1 MRSHGIMSSYNTYL
15 YQKDRAA
22 YSPGAESILFR
33 VSDVNNRDAP
43 DH

>member
-15 YQKDRAA
+15 YQKDRPA
-22 YSPGAESILFR
+22 YSQGAESILFR
-33 VSDVNNRDAP
+33 VSDVNKQDVP